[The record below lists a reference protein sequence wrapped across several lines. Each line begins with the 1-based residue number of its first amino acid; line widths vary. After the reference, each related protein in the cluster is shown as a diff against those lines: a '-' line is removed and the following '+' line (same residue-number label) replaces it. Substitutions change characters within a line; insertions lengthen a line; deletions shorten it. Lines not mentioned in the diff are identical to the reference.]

1 MNLSNLDLINS
12 YRETKDNSY
21 LAELIEKNKPLIYKR
36 MQDFKI
42 RWSDFDDAFQGCLER
57 LLSSIDSYDSKK
69 SKFSTFVYMLT
80 TSECIAFIGK
90 SNRTGLV
97 GIKDCWGESLK
108 YNKSGYKPTFMEPSS
123 DPEDVTSDLY
133 WELDELKKVIST
145 LPRHEQ
151 SLINRSYNQKMSFVE
166 IGRELGITKQAV
178 YQKILGIQN
187 KLKKKLN
194 NRI

>member
-1 MNLSNLDLINS
+1 
-12 YRETKDNSY
+12 
-21 LAELIEKNKPLIYKR
+21 
-36 MQDFKI
+36 
-42 RWSDFDDAFQGCLER
+42 
-57 LLSSIDSYDSKK
+57 
-69 SKFSTFVYMLT
+69 
-80 TSECIAFIGK
+80 
-90 SNRTGLV
+90 
-97 GIKDCWGESLK
+97 
-108 YNKSGYKPTFMEPSS
+108 MEPSS

-187 KLKKKLN
+187 KLKN
-194 NRI
+194 PAYTQISAYIWNMAYI